1 MQFKDSTKATRIRIE
16 VEAGG
21 RKLIRIA
28 DNGHVMVRDHA
39 LLALRSCASSCSTF
53 KLHPTWRVDAISARL
68 EFYEYSATHQ

>member
-39 LLALRSCASSCSTF
+39 LLALALLR
-53 KLHPTWRVDAISARL
+53 
-68 EFYEYSATHQ
+68 E